1 MSNLSIPSPTSFTCR
16 RFHCVHRDVSVCTA
30 VQVRYLHFCEK
41 GGCNTQGSHV
51 ITHRST
57 NWACRC
63 LTSQIGRDGVLSPE
77 YGRIRLLAHAT
88 RPLSHDDAESSSS
101 SSSSKRRGNR
111 GLTVRILALQAS
123 GPGSTPGGCTFAPR
137 EKEHPWQDSNLQPPD
152 PWSGALPLSHT
163 DSCCA
168 RFSLPLG
175 PQSAKPALSLR
186 WAHQSNLGRTSPH
199 QHHPDGK
206 CTSSRDRT
214 GDLTRVRR
222 AS

>member
-77 YGRIRLLAHAT
+77 YGRIQCGAHTHTLAPKLLV
-88 RPLSHDDAESSSS
+88 DAYTNCE
-101 SSSSKRRGNR
+101 
-111 GLTVRILALQAS
+111 LHILLQ
-123 GPGSTPGGCTFAPR
+123 
-137 EKEHPWQDSNLQPPD
+137 
-152 PWSGALPLSHT
+152 
-163 DSCCA
+163 
-168 RFSLPLG
+168 
-175 PQSAKPALSLR
+175 
-186 WAHQSNLGRTSPH
+186 
-199 QHHPDGK
+199 
-206 CTSSRDRT
+206 
-214 GDLTRVRR
+214 
-222 AS
+222 